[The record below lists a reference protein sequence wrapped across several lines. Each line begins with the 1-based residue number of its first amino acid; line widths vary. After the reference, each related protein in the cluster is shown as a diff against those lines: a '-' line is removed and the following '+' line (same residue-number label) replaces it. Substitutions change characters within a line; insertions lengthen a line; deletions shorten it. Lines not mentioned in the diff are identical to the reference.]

1 MIDQR
6 RVRFA
11 SIDGI
16 NREDLPLACEIW
28 QEDLFKAPW
37 VTREAMKL
45 GTHLMRYIRKVAPNA
60 LNLREI
66 EAAYS
71 LSIDD
76 VRKALQLMRTF
87 GSIESFICEREDLR
101 VALTL
106 TFQQRLKV
114 LEIKNRFATLSFEAG
129 GNSRPWV
136 VVREF
141 WELDGQI
148 AFGQSP
154 SLRTLE
160 AL

>member
-1 MIDQR
+1 MMDQR
-6 RVRFA
+6 RVRFV
-11 SIDGI
+11 SIEGI

-45 GTHLMRYIRKVAPNA
+45 GTHLMRYIRKATPNA

-66 EAAYS
+66 EAAYA
-71 LSIDD
+71 LSFDD
-76 VRKALQLMRTF
+76 VRKALLLMRTF
-87 GSIESFICEREDLR
+87 GAIESFICEREDLR

-106 TFQQRLKV
+106 SFQQRLKV

-136 VVREF
+136 AVREF
-141 WELDGQI
+141 WDLDGQV
-148 AFGQSP
+148 AFGQAP
-154 SLRTLE
+154 SLRALE
-160 AL
+160 TM